1 MELRNHLKTQRRPER
16 RLRRWP
22 RGVALCLG
30 LIFAVLP
37 VGTVA
42 EDAKGAFVCATDETT
57 LCLNQGRF
65 QVKVSWR
72 DFAGATGPGTVVPFG
87 SDDSGLFWFFTAD
100 NWEML
105 VKVLDGCGINE
116 HYWVFATAT
125 TDVEYTLEV
134 VDSSNGASKTYSNPL
149 GTAAPAI
156 TDTSAFATCP

>member
-1 MELRNHLKTQRRPER
+1 MALRNHLER
-16 RLRRWP
+16 HWLKGHRSL
-22 RGVALCLG
+22 GVVLCLG
-30 LIFAVLP
+30 LFLAVLP
-37 VGTVA
+37 IGTA
-42 EDAKGAFVCATDETT
+42 AKDAKGGASACVADETT

-134 VDSSNGASKTYSNPL
+134 VDSSNGASKTYFNAL
-149 GTAAPAI
+149 GTAAAAT